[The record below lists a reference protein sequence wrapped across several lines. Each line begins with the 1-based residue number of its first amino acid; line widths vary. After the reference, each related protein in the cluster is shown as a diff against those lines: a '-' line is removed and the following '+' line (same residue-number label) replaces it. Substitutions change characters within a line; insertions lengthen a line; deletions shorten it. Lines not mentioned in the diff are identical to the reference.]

1 MEVVT
6 ISSYLYYGIDRA
18 GALIISSSEIKSMSL
33 MILRAFYR
41 DILIWFEDS
50 KVRDFILY
58 LPSRQAKRCHQ
69 YVIP

>member
-41 DILIWFEDS
+41 DILI
-50 KVRDFILY
+50 
-58 LPSRQAKRCHQ
+58 
-69 YVIP
+69 